1 MKHTILSMYPQ
12 GLNTTYLPLSLFQP
26 PIAMSTTDP
35 PDFWTVMFSL
45 REGGSD
51 REVTTID
58 NRVMFE
64 NLLKG
69 TEYRARVAGTN
80 VRGIGTYSPY
90 VNNQTNV
97 DRKQGCRQGGA
108 LGDLSP
114 PDFSED
120 EIN

>member
-1 MKHTILSMYPQ
+1 
-12 GLNTTYLPLSLFQP
+12 
-26 PIAMSTTDP
+26 MSTTDP

-69 TEYRARVAGTN
+69 TEYWERVAWTN
-80 VRGIGTYSPY
+80 IRGIGTYSPY

-97 DRKQGCRQGGA
+97 DRKSIILMWYR
-108 LGDLSP
+108 
-114 PDFSED
+114 F
-120 EIN
+120 